1 MGGGAVSV
9 AVALRVCSVCGKM
22 GFRRTYDLQRHML
35 SHTAARPFQCPHC
48 PYRAALKYN
57 LDAHMRLKHLA
68 ESLASLGGRG
78 AQQEQQR
85 DQQSCDTSDG
95 GRNFTGVE

>member
-1 MGGGAVSV
+1 
-9 AVALRVCSVCGKM
+9 
-22 GFRRTYDLQRHML
+22 
-35 SHTAARPFQCPHC
+35 
-48 PYRAALKYN
+48 
-57 LDAHMRLKHLA
+57 MRLKHLA